1 MDVSIIIPCYNPGN
15 YLLEAVESV
24 YASDGLNKVSYEII
38 IVNDGSTDKYT
49 LIILEALKTRENV
62 RIIHQVN
69 KGLATAR
76 NEGIEAAAG
85 DCLLFLDAD
94 NRIRSNFITVA
105 LRYLKTGKADIVHG
119 NPHFFGDSTEP
130 RFHTGPFEMNSM
142 LLTNYI
148 DACAAV
154 RRVVWE
160 ALGGFDANKLVSGFE
175 DWDFWLRA
183 GKAGF
188 KFQYINETLYDYRIV
203 KTSMITTK
211 NTGENLDKAY
221 SYVLSKHPMHV
232 GRALR
237 ALYFDHKEY
246 KHFQENPFHGLMSLA
261 YKQSKQQVKYQL
273 YRVRNVL
280 NRIKK

>member
-1 MDVSIIIPCYNPGN
+1 MDISIIIPCYNPGK

-24 YASDGLNKVSYEII
+24 YASEGLNQISYEII
-38 IVNDGSTDKYT
+38 IINDGSTDKYT
-49 LIILEALKTRENV
+49 LLILEALKSRENLK
-62 RIIHQVN
+62 IIHQIN

-76 NEGIEAAAG
+76 NVGIDASAG

-94 NRIRSNFITVA
+94 NRIRSRFIKVA
-105 LRYLKTGKADIVHG
+105 LSYLRTGKADVVHG
-119 NPHFFGDSTEP
+119 NPYFFGDSSEP
-130 RFHTGPFEMNSM
+130 RFRTGPFEMNSM

-148 DACAAV
+148 DACAAI
-154 RRVVWE
+154 RRIVWE
-160 ALGGFDANKLVSGFE
+160 ALGGFDDNKLVSGFE

-188 KFQYINETLYDYRIV
+188 KFQYVNETLYDYRIV
-203 KTSMITTK
+203 NTSMITTK

-221 SYVLSKHPMHV
+221 SYVLGKHPMHV

-246 KHFQENPFHGLMSLA
+246 KEFQAKPFQGLMTLA
-261 YKQSKQQVKYQL
+261 FKQSKQQVKYQL

-280 NRIKK
+280 NRIRK